1 MHALSPERNRTNM
14 AEQNT
19 AKPKN
24 TKKIAIIVVAA
35 VLVVA
40 VIAAAVVLLLKNSG
54 NVGPKDPNGDP
65 LFPKASAVTSVEYLH
80 RGGIDSGVSLAEK
93 ELTDEAGIEVFLDQ
107 LKAMEYL
114 EPTDEDR
121 ASVDYTGDVEM
132 LTLKKEKGE
141 DVLLIM
147 GKTISITNEY
157 GNYFYKTDDIDLKTL
172 TKDFE
177 AMDLSSKIGGVT
189 TAK

>member
-1 MHALSPERNRTNM
+1 M
-14 AEQNT
+14 AEPNT
-19 AKPKN
+19 EKKIN
-24 TKKIAIIVVAA
+24 KKKIAIIAVAA
-35 VLVVA
+35 VLILA
-40 VIAAAVVLLLKNSG
+40 VIAAAVALVLKNSG

-80 RGGIDSGVSLAEK
+80 RGGIDSGVSIAEK
-93 ELTDEAGIEVFLDQ
+93 ELTDPAAIEVFLDE
-107 LKAMEYL
+107 LKALEL
-114 EPTDEDR
+114 KEPTDKDR
-121 ASVDYTGDVEM
+121 AAVDYTADVEM
-132 LTLKKEKGE
+132 FTLKKKEGD

>member
-40 VIAAAVVLLLKNSG
+40 VIAAAVVLVLKNSG

-93 ELTDEAGIEVFLDQ
+93 ELTDEAGIEAFLDQ

-157 GNYFYKTDDIDLKTL
+157 GNYFYKCNDIDIEAL
-172 TKDFE
+172 TKDFV
-177 AMDLSSKIGGVT
+177 AMDLSGKIGD
-189 TAK
+189 TAEAE

>member
-1 MHALSPERNRTNM
+1 MS
-14 AEQNT
+14 EQNT

-24 TKKIAIIVVAA
+24 KKKIAIIAVAA
-35 VLVVA
+35 VLVLA
-40 VIAAAVVLLLKNSG
+40 LIAAAVVLVLKNSG
-54 NVGPKDPNGDP
+54 NVGPKDENGDP

-80 RGGIDSGVSLAEK
+80 RGGIDSGVSIAEK
-93 ELTDEAGIEVFLDQ
+93 ELTDPAAIEVFLDGM
-107 LKAMEYL
+107 KALTLE
-114 EPTDEDR
+114 EPTEKDR

-132 LTLKKEKGE
+132 LTVRKEEGE
-141 DVLLIM
+141 DVYLIM

-189 TAK
+189 AAK

>member
-1 MHALSPERNRTNM
+1 M
-14 AEQNT
+14 AEPNT
-19 AKPKN
+19 EKKTN
-24 TKKIAIIVVAA
+24 TKKIAIIAVAA
-35 VLVVA
+35 VLILA
-40 VIAAAVVLLLKNSG
+40 VIAAAVALVLKNSG

-65 LFPKASAVTSVEYLH
+65 LFPKAKNVTSVEYLH
-80 RGGIDSGVSLAEK
+80 RGGIDSGIAIAEK
-93 ELTDEAGIEVFLDQ
+93 ELTDEAAIEVFLDE
-107 LKAMEYL
+107 LKALEL
-114 EPTDEDR
+114 KEPTDKDR
-121 ASVDYTGDVEM
+121 AAVDYTADVEM
-132 LTLKKEKGE
+132 FTLKKKEGD

-189 TAK
+189 AAK